1 MNLQIGFLCEIK
13 NVSRIKF
20 DIQFGLTADMRAKCA
35 TNHPLPLF
43 VDGLF
48 YDGVLMKQIELLQ
61 GNLKQHF
68 PGNCNF

>member
-35 TNHPLPLF
+35 TNHPQPPLR
-43 VDGLF
+43 GWL
-48 YDGVLMKQIELLQ
+48 VLRWRIDEAD
-61 GNLKQHF
+61 
-68 PGNCNF
+68 